1 MDLIPSIDILNGQV
15 VRLKYGKPENLTIYG
30 NDPIKTAQYWV
41 EQGAKKLHIV
51 DLDNALGNGD
61 NIELIHEI
69 IKSIKIKIQVGGGI
83 RDKEKIFKLF
93 NLGVNKIIL
102 GTLIIKH
109 PEIVTELKSYF
120 NTKKIILALDYEDQ
134 QVKIE
139 GWKNKTNYNV
149 VEQLRNFRNMG
160 VKEFLLTSVERDGV
174 LTGPDIKL
182 LSKIRKINDIEII
195 ASAGIRNV
203 DDILTLN
210 KMGINGVII
219 GRALYDKKIIFSE
232 IIKKL
237 EKDGIS

>member
-1 MDLIPSIDILNGQV
+1 MAKEK
-15 VRLKYGKPENLTIYG
+15 R
-30 NDPIKTAQYWV
+30 IKR
-41 EQGAKKLHIV
+41 
-51 DLDNALGNGD
+51 
-61 NIELIHEI
+61 
-69 IKSIKIKIQVGGGI
+69 IKIKIQVGGGI
-83 RDKEKIFKLF
+83 RDKEKIFELF

-109 PEIVTELKSYF
+109 PAIVTELKSYF
-120 NTKKIILALDYEDQ
+120 NTKKIILALDYENQ

-195 ASAGIRNV
+195 ASAGIRNI

-232 IIKKL
+232 TIKKL